1 MFKDELSLVPHKSG
15 CYKMYDYK
23 DEIIY
28 IGKSKNL
35 HNRLK
40 SYFTGRVTGK
50 TKALVSEVK
59 RFEYIV
65 TSSEEEAL
73 ILENNLIKKNNP
85 KYNILLKDD
94 KSYPYIELTNERY
107 PRLIIRRELNLK
119 KKNLMVFGPYPNA
132 FSARKKVNVLNRLY
146 PLRKCINLPKKEC
159 LYYHINEC
167 LGYCINKD
175 ANIDT
180 FKQELV
186 SILNGNNDLLIEK
199 LKEKMKFHSDNL
211 NYERALEV
219 KNDLDYIVKLNERQK
234 VELNDGINRDIF
246 NYYVENSY
254 ICFEVFFLR
263 NGKIVGN
270 SSSIKPLI
278 SDIES
283 EFEYY
288 ILNFYDKH
296 NLLPKEIIVPDDINN
311 LLLSNIFNIDVVK
324 VQKGKKK
331 KLLDLAHENAEISLK
346 NNFNLLFKKEE
357 NCYNANMRLKELL
370 NLEHLNII
378 EAFDNSNLFGTFT
391 VSGMVT
397 FIDGMP
403 SKKDY
408 RKYKI
413 SFEKNDDVLIMKEV
427 IYRRYFKV
435 LNEHLR
441 LPDLILVDG
450 GMNQINACKEILN
463 DLNINVKVCGLL
475 KNDKHELDALM
486 DGDTYNIINIDKTS
500 NVFLLLTRID
510 DEVHNFTINYHKT
523 IRSKSA
529 ISSLLDN
536 IAGIGEKRKKEL
548 LKRFKSI
555 NNMKTKSIEELMQ
568 VLPRK
573 EAETLYEFLKSS

>member
-23 DEIIY
+23 NEIIY
-28 IGKSKNL
+28 VGKSKNL

-40 SYFTGRVTGK
+40 SYFTGKITGK
-50 TKALVSEVK
+50 TKVLVSEIK

-65 TSSEEEAL
+65 TSTEEEAL

-94 KSYPYIELTNERY
+94 KSYPYIELTNEKY
-107 PRLIIRRELNLK
+107 PRLLIRRELNLNK
-119 KKNLMVFGPYPNA
+119 KSQLVFGPYPNA
-132 FSARKKVNVLNRLY
+132 FAARKKVNILNRLY
-146 PLRKCINLPKKEC
+146 PLRKCVNLPKKEC

-167 LGYCINKD
+167 LGYCINKNETID
-175 ANIDT
+175 A
-180 FKQELV
+180 FKNELI
-186 SILNGNNDLLIEK
+186 SILNGNNDLLINK
-199 LKEKMKFHSDNL
+199 INEKMKFHSNNL
-211 NYERALEV
+211 NYERALELR
-219 KNDLDYIVKLNERQK
+219 NDLDYINKINEKQK

-246 NYYVENSY
+246 NYYVDNSY

-288 ILNFYDKH
+288 ILDFYDKH
-296 NLLPKEIIVPDDINN
+296 NLLPKEIIVPENINQE
-311 LLLSNIFNIDVVK
+311 LLSNIFKIK
-324 VQKGKKK
+324 VITVSKGKKK
-331 KLLDLAHENAEISLK
+331 KLLDLAKENAEISLK
-346 NNFNLLFKKEE
+346 NNFALLFKKEE
-357 NCYNANMRLKELL
+357 NCFNANQKLKELL
-370 NLEHLNII
+370 SLEHLNVI

-441 LPDLILVDG
+441 IPDLILVDG
-450 GMNQINACKEILN
+450 GINQINACMEVLN
-463 DLNINVKVCGLL
+463 SLNLNIKVCGLL
-475 KNDKHELDALM
+475 KNDKHELDSLIDA
-486 DGDTYNIINIDKTS
+486 DTNSVIDIDKTS

-523 IRSKSA
+523 IRSKSL
-529 ISSLLDN
+529 ISSYLDN
-536 IAGIGEKRKKEL
+536 VSGIGEKRKKKL
-548 LKRFKSI
+548 IKKFKSVS
-555 NNMKTKSIEELMQ
+555 NMKTKSIEELSE
-568 VLPRK
+568 VLPKK
-573 EAETLYEFLKSS
+573 EAEILFNYLKTI

>member
-23 DEIIY
+23 NEIIY
-28 IGKSKNL
+28 VGKSKNL

-50 TKALVSEVK
+50 TKALVSEIK

-65 TSSEEEAL
+65 TSTEEEAL

-94 KSYPYIELTNERY
+94 KSYPYIELTNEKY

-119 KKNLMVFGPYPNA
+119 KKNLTVFGPYPNA

-146 PLRKCINLPKKEC
+146 PLRKCTNLPKKEC

-175 ANIDT
+175 ANIDEFRT
-180 FKQELV
+180 ELI

-211 NYERALEV
+211 NYERALEL
-219 KNDLDYIVKLNERQK
+219 KNDLDYIIQINERQK

-246 NYYVENSY
+246 NYYTENSY

-278 SDIES
+278 SDVES
-283 EFEYY
+283 EFESY
-288 ILNFYDKH
+288 ILDFYDKH
-296 NLLPKEIIVPDDINN
+296 NLLPKEIIVPNNINYE
-311 LLLSNIFNIDVVK
+311 LLSHVFNINVTTAV
-324 VQKGKKK
+324 KGKKK
-331 KLLDLAHENAEISLK
+331 KLLDMALENAQISLK
-346 NNFNLLFKKEE
+346 NNFTLIFKKEE
-357 NCYNANMRLKELL
+357 NCYNANLKLKEILG
-370 NLEHLNII
+370 LEHLNVI

-441 LPDLILVDG
+441 TPDLILVDG
-450 GMNQINACKEILN
+450 GVNQINACKEIL
-463 DLNINVKVCGLL
+463 DSLNLKIKVCGLL

-486 DGDTYNIINIDKTS
+486 DGDTYKIIDLDKTS

-529 ISSLLDN
+529 VSSLLDN
-536 IAGIGEKRKKEL
+536 VAGIGQKRKKEL
-548 LKRFKSI
+548 IKTFKSV
-555 NNMKTKSIEELMQ
+555 NNMKNKSVEELMQ
-568 VLPRK
+568 VLPKK
-573 EAETLYEFLKSS
+573 EAEALYNYLKTI

>member
-23 DEIIY
+23 NEIIY
-28 IGKSKNL
+28 VGKSKNL

-50 TKALVSEVK
+50 TKALVSEIK

-65 TSSEEEAL
+65 TSTEEEAL

-94 KSYPYIELTNERY
+94 KSYPYIELTNEKY

-119 KKNLMVFGPYPNA
+119 KKNLTVFGPYPNA

-146 PLRKCINLPKKEC
+146 PLRKCTNLPKKEC

-175 ANIDT
+175 ANIDEFRT
-180 FKQELV
+180 ELI

-211 NYERALEV
+211 NYERALEL
-219 KNDLDYIVKLNERQK
+219 KNDLDYIIQINERQK

-246 NYYVENSY
+246 NYYTENSY

-278 SDIES
+278 SDVES
-283 EFEYY
+283 EFESY
-288 ILNFYDKH
+288 ILDFYDKH
-296 NLLPKEIIVPDDINN
+296 NLLPKEIIVPNNINYE
-311 LLLSNIFNIDVVK
+311 LLSHIFNINVTTAV
-324 VQKGKKK
+324 KGKKK
-331 KLLDLAHENAEISLK
+331 KLLDMALENAQISLK
-346 NNFNLLFKKEE
+346 NNFTLIFKKEE
-357 NCYNANMRLKELL
+357 NCYNANLKLKEILG
-370 NLEHLNII
+370 LEHLNVI

-441 LPDLILVDG
+441 TPDLILVDG
-450 GMNQINACKEILN
+450 GVNQINACKEIL
-463 DLNINVKVCGLL
+463 DSLNLKIKVCGLL

-486 DGDTYNIINIDKTS
+486 DGDTYKIIDLDKTS

-529 ISSLLDN
+529 VSSLLDN
-536 IAGIGEKRKKEL
+536 VAGIGQKRKKEL
-548 LKRFKSI
+548 IKTFKSV
-555 NNMKTKSIEELMQ
+555 NNMKNKSVEELMQ
-568 VLPRK
+568 VLPKK
-573 EAETLYEFLKSS
+573 EAEALYNYLKTI